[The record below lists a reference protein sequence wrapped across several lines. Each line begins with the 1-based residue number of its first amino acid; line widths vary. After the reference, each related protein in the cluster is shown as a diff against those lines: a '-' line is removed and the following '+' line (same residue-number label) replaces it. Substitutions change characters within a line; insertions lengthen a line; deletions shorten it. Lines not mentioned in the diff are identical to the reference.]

1 MDKGFKGTI
10 NLNGRPKGSKNIATA
25 EIRERF
31 NLLVENNIDKLQKDI
46 SSLEPFQRIKVIIE
60 LSKFILPTLKSVD
73 IAGTIEAENQF
84 FKTVVVNLIEP
95 NNGNND

>member
-1 MDKGFKGTI
+1 MKFTENNNFGT
-10 NLNGRPKGSKNIATA
+10 GRPAGSSNLATK
-25 EIRERF
+25 EVRDRF

-73 IAGTIEAENQF
+73 IAGTIETENQF
-84 FKTVVVNLIEP
+84 FKPVIVTLIDP
-95 NNGNND
+95 NGEA